1 MTGGLAAVVAGA
13 SLLGAGSSMVFNPV
27 QKILTKERMS
37 AKDLGKDV
45 LLGGTIGAITGP
57 IGQNFSYHLL

>member
-1 MTGGLAAVVAGA
+1 MTVATGGLATVIGGA
-13 SLLGAGSSMVFNPV
+13 SLLGAGSSMVFNPI
-27 QKILTKERMS
+27 QKTLSNECMS

-57 IGQNFSYHLL
+57 IG